1 MKILKTALLLFAFV
15 QLSVFAID
23 EQEDIVGNIAKET
36 EDYICE
42 RVENVVNSRYDW
54 ISSPR
59 VWWDVIISSN
69 ESRRNDWIEHFEEEG
84 ISKDG
89 IQDYINE
96 KVEEYN
102 SKHNQ
107 KINQTSLSKIDIVN
121 DASFELI
128 LKRERYEI
136 FCWLGTILLGALAG
150 AIIGGIIGYF
160 INIESEEDFPILGLR
175 FIQLVAIGI
184 GLYLSNILL
193 TPIEISISN
202 SIIENIFQQLS
213 DMNTFEQL

>member
-89 IQDYINE
+89 IQDFINE

-128 LKRERYEI
+128 IKRERYEI

>member
-89 IQDYINE
+89 IQDFINE

-102 SKHNQ
+102 SKHSQ
-107 KINQTSLSKIDIVN
+107 KINQTSLSKIDIVD

-128 LKRERYEI
+128 IKRERYEI

-160 INIESEEDFPILGLR
+160 INIESEEDFPILGIR

>member
-36 EDYICE
+36 EYYICE

-89 IQDYINE
+89 IQDFINE

-102 SKHNQ
+102 SKHSQ
-107 KINQTSLSKIDIVN
+107 KINQTSLSKIDIVD

-128 LKRERYEI
+128 IKRERYEI

-160 INIESEEDFPILGLR
+160 INIESEEDFPILGIR

>member
-36 EDYICE
+36 EYYICE

-89 IQDYINE
+89 IQDFINE

-107 KINQTSLSKIDIVN
+107 KINQTSLSKIDIVD

-128 LKRERYEI
+128 IKRERYEI

-160 INIESEEDFPILGLR
+160 INIESEEDFPILGIR

>member
-89 IQDYINE
+89 IQDFINE

-107 KINQTSLSKIDIVN
+107 KINQTSLSKIDIVD

-128 LKRERYEI
+128 IKRERYEI

-160 INIESEEDFPILGLR
+160 INIESEEDFPILGIR

>member
-69 ESRRNDWIEHFEEEG
+69 ESRRNDWIEHFGEEG

-89 IQDYINE
+89 IQDFINE

-107 KINQTSLSKIDIVN
+107 KINQTSLSKIDIV
-121 DASFELI
+121 DEASFELI
-128 LKRERYEI
+128 IKRERYEI

-160 INIESEEDFPILGLR
+160 INIESEEDFPILGIR

>member
-23 EQEDIVGNIAKET
+23 EQEDIVGNIAKEI

-89 IQDYINE
+89 IQDFINE

-107 KINQTSLSKIDIVN
+107 KINQTSLSKIDIVD

-128 LKRERYEI
+128 IKRERYEI

-160 INIESEEDFPILGLR
+160 INIESEEDFPILGIR

>member
-89 IQDYINE
+89 IQDFINE

-128 LKRERYEI
+128 IKRERYEI

-160 INIESEEDFPILGLR
+160 INIESEEDFPILGIR

>member
-1 MKILKTALLLFAFV
+1 M
-15 QLSVFAID
+15 
-23 EQEDIVGNIAKET
+23 
-36 EDYICE
+36 
-42 RVENVVNSRYDW
+42 
-54 ISSPR
+54 
-59 VWWDVIISSN
+59 
-69 ESRRNDWIEHFEEEG
+69 
-84 ISKDG
+84 
-89 IQDYINE
+89 
-96 KVEEYN
+96 
-102 SKHNQ
+102 
-107 KINQTSLSKIDIVN
+107 N

-128 LKRERYEI
+128 IKRERYEI

-160 INIESEEDFPILGLR
+160 INIESEEDFPILGIR

>member
-89 IQDYINE
+89 IQDFINE

-107 KINQTSLSKIDIVN
+107 KINQTSLSKIDIVD

-128 LKRERYEI
+128 IKRERYEI

-160 INIESEEDFPILGLR
+160 INIESEEDFPILGIR

-213 DMNTFEQL
+213 YMNTFEQL

>member
-128 LKRERYEI
+128 IKRERYEI

>member
-89 IQDYINE
+89 IQDFINE

-102 SKHNQ
+102 SKHSK
-107 KINQTSLSKIDIVN
+107 KINQTSLSKIDIVD

-128 LKRERYEI
+128 IKRERYEI

-160 INIESEEDFPILGLR
+160 INIESEEDFPILGIR

>member
-23 EQEDIVGNIAKET
+23 EQEDIVGNIGKET

-69 ESRRNDWIEHFEEEG
+69 ESRRNDWIGHFEEEG

-89 IQDYINE
+89 IQDFINE

-107 KINQTSLSKIDIVN
+107 KINQTSLSKIDIVD

-128 LKRERYEI
+128 IKRERYEI

-160 INIESEEDFPILGLR
+160 INIESEEDFPILGIR

>member
-89 IQDYINE
+89 IQDFINE

-107 KINQTSLSKIDIVN
+107 KINQTSLSKIDIV
-121 DASFELI
+121 DEASFELI
-128 LKRERYEI
+128 IKRERYEI

-160 INIESEEDFPILGLR
+160 INIESEEDFPILGIR

>member
-96 KVEEYN
+96 KLEEYN

-128 LKRERYEI
+128 IKRERYEI

>member
-36 EDYICE
+36 EDNICE

-89 IQDYINE
+89 IQDFINE

-107 KINQTSLSKIDIVN
+107 KINQTSLSKIDIVD

-128 LKRERYEI
+128 IKRERYEI

-160 INIESEEDFPILGLR
+160 INIESEEDFPILGIR

-202 SIIENIFQQLS
+202 SIIENIFQQFS

>member
-89 IQDYINE
+89 IQDFINE

-102 SKHNQ
+102 SKYNQ
-107 KINQTSLSKIDIVN
+107 KINQTSLSKIDIVD

-128 LKRERYEI
+128 INRERYEI

-160 INIESEEDFPILGLR
+160 INIESEEDFPILGIR